1 MTLST
6 NSLTLLYLIPWAVLW
21 LMGGLW
27 LVRAAFRLQPH
38 EEWLVGFALGWVFQ
52 NWLANLLAWFVPT
65 PVEFWVS
72 AVLIFLVGA
81 AAARRGGRNSFKVSF
96 SAWQILVLSLLLVV
110 HFSISRGL
118 AIFDDY
124 AHLPTVSIMA
134 AGDIPPH
141 FSFDPEVLYG
151 YHHFLL
157 LFSAQLMR
165 IGGMTP
171 WAAIDAGRTLAFGTT
186 VMLAYLFARRLTL
199 SHLGGLAGG
208 LMMAFGSGT
217 RWLLMLLP
225 PGLVVRL
232 TQTVEMLGSGVGS
245 GPTLQAA
252 LSNTWA
258 VEGAG
263 PLGFPFAF
271 ANGIYPAGIISSFYA
286 NGLLPFANILLL
298 LLTFNRWRGWLG
310 AVLSAVLISVW
321 GLLGEAELVAIIAG
335 WGAVALVYIIQ
346 HRSLRLPRGL
356 LTWLGVIA
364 AGSLVGFL
372 EGGAWTDMLGKAFV
386 RLTGGSA
393 AASYQTVGFTL
404 APPAIV
410 SSHLGVL
417 SMFDPRELLV
427 GLAEMGPVLLVF
439 PLLVIFGL
447 KAYRAGR
454 WYEAATAATALVM
467 ILTIFVQFTGSTG
480 VRNTSRLYVF
490 MPLLA
495 VFAVPLV
502 WMWVRRRAA
511 WLQGAAA
518 GLGVVMMLGGVVM
531 LGAAMTAI
539 QRPVYSY
546 FITQLDVQ
554 MTRAYWNK
562 LEPGAL
568 IFDPDPSRGTTV
580 LGRHTN
586 SSYTWYHA
594 KPEWQAL
601 RDTPDPSALRAA
613 GFRYLYLDQDYWDEI
628 GLGGQQALTSAC
640 VTTIAEYADGE
651 GRFRRLL
658 DLEGCR

>member
-6 NSLTLLYLIPWAVLW
+6 TSFSLLYLLPWAALW
-21 LMGGLW
+21 ILGGLW
-27 LVRAAFRLQPH
+27 LVRAAFRLQPN
-38 EEWLVGFALGWVFQ
+38 EEWIIGIAVGFIAQ
-52 NWLANLLAWFVPT
+52 NWLANLLSWVVPT
-65 PVEFWVS
+65 PAEFWAA
-72 AVLIFLVGA
+72 AVIIFLAGLVA
-81 AAARRGGRNSFKVSF
+81 ALRGGRDFFKMSF
-96 SAWQILVLSLLLVV
+96 SPWVLLAFGVLMLI
-110 HFSISRGL
+110 HYSISRGM

-134 AGDIPPH
+134 AGDLPPH
-141 FSFDPEVLYG
+141 FSLDPGVFYG

-157 LFSAQLMR
+157 LFSAQLVR
-165 IGGMTP
+165 VGGMAP
-171 WAAIDAGRTLAFGTT
+171 WSALDAGRTLAFGVT
-186 VMLAYLFARRLTL
+186 VMLAYLFALRVTR
-199 SHLGGLAGG
+199 SHLGGLAAG
-208 LMMAFGSGT
+208 LMMVFGSGT

-232 TQTVEMLGSGVGS
+232 TQTVKMLGSGAGS

-271 ANGIYPAGIISSFYA
+271 ANGIYPAGIIYSFYV
-286 NGLLPFANILLL
+286 NGLLPFANIILL

-321 GLLGEAELVAIIAG
+321 GLLGEVELVAIIAG
-335 WGAVALVYIIQ
+335 WGLVTLVYIIQ
-346 HRSLRLPRGL
+346 HRSLRLPRSL
-356 LTWLGVIA
+356 WVWLGVIA

-372 EGGAWTDMLGKAFV
+372 GGGAWTDMLGKAFV

-393 AASYQTVGFTL
+393 PASYQTVGFTL

-427 GLAEMGPVLLVF
+427 GLLEMGPVLLVF

-467 ILTIFVQFTGSTG
+467 VSALFVQFTGSTG

-490 MPLLA
+490 MPYLA

-502 WMWVRRRAA
+502 WIWSRRRAA
-511 WLQGAAA
+511 WLQGLAA
-518 GLGVVMMLGGVVM
+518 GLGGLVMLGGAVM
-531 LGAAMTAI
+531 FGVSLTAI

-546 FITQLDVQ
+546 FITPLDVQ
-554 MTRAYWNK
+554 MTRAYWNR

-568 IFDPDPSRGTTV
+568 VFDPDPSRGTTV
-580 LGRHTN
+580 LGRATN

-594 KPEWQAL
+594 KPEWEAL
-601 RDTPDPSALRAA
+601 RDAPEPVKMRAA
-613 GFRYLYLDQDYWDEI
+613 GFRYLYLDQSYWEAI
-628 GLGGQQALTSAC
+628 GSNGQQALSNGC
-640 VTTIAEYADGE
+640 VTTLAEYADGE
-651 GRFRRLL
+651 GRFRRLM
-658 DLEGCR
+658 DLQACQ

>member
-1 MTLST
+1 MTLSS
-6 NSLTLLYLIPWAVLW
+6 NSLTLLYLIPWAALW

-27 LVRAAFRLQPH
+27 LTRAAFRLQSH
-38 EEWLVGFALGWVFQ
+38 EEWLVGFALGWVIQ

-65 PVEFWVS
+65 PVEFWAA
-72 AVLIFLVGA
+72 AVVIFLAGLVA
-81 AAARRGGRNSFKVSF
+81 ALRGGRNSFNVSF
-96 SAWQILVLSLLLVV
+96 SPWQVLVLGLFLLV

-141 FSFDPEVLYG
+141 FSFDPDVLYG

-165 IGGMTP
+165 VGSMTP
-171 WAAIDAGRTLAFGTT
+171 WAAIDAGRTLAFGTA
-186 VMLAYLFARRLTL
+186 VMLAYLFARRLTR
-199 SHLGGLAGG
+199 SHLGGMTGA
-208 LMMAFGSGT
+208 LMMTFGSGT

-225 PGLVVRL
+225 PGLVVSL
-232 TQTVEMLGSGVGS
+232 TQTVAMLGSGAGS

-252 LSNTWA
+252 LSNAWA

-286 NGLLPFANILLL
+286 NGLLPFANIILL

-335 WGAVALVYIIQ
+335 WGVVALVYVIQ

-356 LTWLGVIA
+356 LAWLGVIA

-467 ILTIFVQFTGSTG
+467 VLTVCVQFTGSTG

-502 WMWVRRRAA
+502 WMWARRRAA

-518 GLGVVMMLGGVVM
+518 GLGVVTMLGGVVM

-546 FITQLDVQ
+546 FITPLDVQ
-554 MTRAYWNK
+554 MTRAYWNQ

-568 IFDPDPSRGTTV
+568 IFDSDPSRGTTV
-580 LGRHTN
+580 LGRATN

-601 RDTPDPSALRAA
+601 RDAPDPVALRAA
-613 GFRYLYLDQDYWDEI
+613 GFRYLYIDQNYWNEI
-628 GLGGQQALTSAC
+628 GPGGQQALSSAC
-640 VTTIAEYADGE
+640 VIPMAEYADGE